1 MGKVGLQGYT
11 CFIVQSVIKI
21 DGYHTMYIC

>member
-1 MGKVGLQGYT
+1 MGKVGLQEYT
-11 CFIVQSVIKI
+11 CFMVHSVIKI